1 MSKRKVAARPC
12 VIRACNSRTL
22 VSAAVAAAIAASMQ
36 PAAAQSQEEAGGLT
50 EITITG
56 SRIVRRD
63 LEAASPVVTVD
74 ASVLENSSTV
84 GVESAL
90 NKLPQFRAER
100 TQFVSSDVQAS
111 AFNTPGISTVNLRGL
126 GQNRNL
132 VLVDGR
138 RAQPANATLTV
149 DVNSIPAAAIE
160 SVEII
165 SGGAS
170 SVYGADAIA
179 GVVNFKLKKNF
190 QGFTIDTQ
198 SGITEE
204 GDGSETRISALLG
217 GNFNDGRANVLAGVE
232 FSKRSAVRQADR
244 DFYVDGWADPGTTG
258 SSLTGY
264 SAYAPVAAS
273 TAPSQAAV
281 DSVFGVNGVNRL
293 TNFYFNRD
301 GTLFKQSPAIGYTG
315 NDPSVKLMTNNALGQ
330 PEQNGL
336 ISSPLE
342 RYSLFARG
350 TYAMTDHV
358 SAFVQGNLSSFRVD
372 QVLTYAPATSFWAA
386 LVPRDADHPI
396 PPELAALLDSRD
408 DPDAPWSLERVLD
421 FMGPRQSSNTATVYQ
436 VMAGLEGDLGWRDW
450 TWEAYTSH
458 GETRTTNYLN
468 DGFVSAERWRTL
480 VAAPNYGKNFTLGD
494 PTGIL
499 GYQITCTSGLPIFEQ
514 FEVSQDCKDALS
526 ARMKNI
532 TDLSQDIV
540 EVNAQ
545 GGLFQMPAGELRAAA
560 GLSWR
565 KNEFRFD
572 PDVLNDRESVLD
584 GPIGLF
590 AANDTRGET
599 TVKEIYAELLV
610 PLLKDLPAVEDLS
623 LELGGRYS
631 DYNTAGGI
639 WTYKALAN
647 WGVTSFFNLRG
658 GYQLANRAPNTAEL
672 FTGPTVSV
680 AGFPF
685 SDPCANTTLAPW
697 GNVASNPNRA
707 QVQALCSAL
716 NGTGTS
722 VFDADPDGFIGGN
735 GGYFPLELE
744 NRQGNANLKS
754 EEAETI
760 TIGAVFRSPFAS
772 PVASNLTAAIDY
784 YDIKI
789 NDAITPL
796 PATTVYENCF
806 NANGNTNPTYSLDDP
821 GGWCRLIKRD
831 GITGGRVSVEAP
843 YFNLGTIKTSGVDLQ
858 VNWRANLSD
867 MGFESVPGALSA
879 GVAVNYLLSYKTQP
893 TPGAAFVENEDTL
906 AQNGQFRYRSMTN
919 VGYSVGSWSFSLNWQ
934 HLPSVRNAS
943 AATTPSTTLQ
953 GADSYDVFDFS
964 STWSVSRNLTLRLG
978 IDNLFNRDPEVVG
991 YNPGVNNANGTTLPN
1006 FYDVLGRRFYAGLK
1020 LDL

>member
-1 MSKRKVAARPC
+1 MAVKPRVTQAYR
-12 VIRACNSRTL
+12 SRTL
-22 VSAAVAAAIAASMQ
+22 ISAAVAAAIAGSMQ
-36 PAAAQSQEEAGGLT
+36 PAVAQEQEDASLS

-63 LEAASPVVTVD
+63 LDAASPVVTVD
-74 ASVLENSSTV
+74 ASSLENSSTV

-100 TQFVSSDVQAS
+100 TQFVSTDVQAT

-170 SVYGADAIA
+170 AVYGADAIA

-190 QGFTIDTQ
+190 QGFSIDTQ
-198 SGITEE
+198 SGITQE

-217 GNFNDGRANVLAGVE
+217 GNFSEGRANVLAGLE
-232 FSKRSAVRQADR
+232 FAKRSAVRQADR
-244 DFYVDGWADPGTTG
+244 DFYVNGWNDPGTTG
-258 SSLTGY
+258 SSLTGF
-264 SAYAPVAAS
+264 SAYAPVGQA
-273 TAPSQAAV
+273 TAPSQEAV
-281 DSVFGVNGVNRL
+281 DSVFGTTGVSRL
-293 TNFYFNRD
+293 TNFYINRD
-301 GTLFKQSPAIGYTG
+301 GTLFKQSPAARYNSNEPG
-315 NDPSVKLMTNNALGQ
+315 VKLMTNNALGQ
-330 PEQNGL
+330 PEREGL

-350 TYAMTDHV
+350 TYAITDGI
-358 SAFVQGNLSSFRVD
+358 SAFVQGNLSSFQVD
-372 QVLTYAPATSFWAA
+372 QVLTYAPATSFWGA

-396 PPELAALLDSRD
+396 PDELAELLDSRD
-408 DPDAPWSLERVLD
+408 DPAAPWMLERVLD
-421 FMGPRQSSNTATVYQ
+421 FMGPRRSSNTATMYQ
-436 VMAGLEGDLGWRDW
+436 VMAGLQGDLGLRDW

-468 DGFVSAERWRTL
+468 GGFVSVERWRTL
-480 VAAPNYGKNFTLGD
+480 VAAPNYGKGYRQAD

-499 GYQITCTSGLPIFEQ
+499 GYEITCTTGLPIFDV
-514 FEVSQDCKDALS
+514 FEVSDDCKQALQ
-526 ARMKNI
+526 ARMKNV

-540 EVNAQ
+540 ELNAQ
-545 GGLFQMPAGELRAAA
+545 GGLFEMPAGELRAAVGA
-560 GLSWR
+560 SWR
-565 KNEFRFD
+565 KNNFRFD

-584 GPIGLF
+584 GPVGLF
-590 AANDTRGET
+590 AANDTNGST
-599 TVKEIYAELLV
+599 TVKELYAELLV
-610 PLLKDLPAVEDLS
+610 PLLKDLPAVDSLS

-647 WGVTSFFNLRG
+647 WGVTNYFNLRG

-672 FTGPTVSV
+672 FTGPTVFV
-680 AGFPF
+680 AGFAY
-685 SDPCANTTLAPW
+685 SDPCANTTVAPW
-697 GNVASNPNRA
+697 GNLPSNPDRA
-707 QVQALCSAL
+707 KVQALCSAL

-722 VFDADPDGFIGGN
+722 VFDDDPDGFIGGN
-735 GGYFPLELE
+735 GGFFPLELE
-744 NRQGNANLKS
+744 NRRGNVGLKS

-760 TIGAVFRSPFAS
+760 TVGAVFRSPFSGAL
-772 PVASNLTAAIDY
+772 VSNITAAIDY
-784 YDIKI
+784 YDIQVK
-789 NDAITPL
+789 DAITPL

-806 NANGNTNPTYSLDDP
+806 NANGTTNPTYSIDDP
-821 GGWCRLIKRD
+821 GGWCRLIRRD
-831 GITGGRVSVEAP
+831 GVTGGRVSVDAP
-843 YFNLGTIKTSGVDLQ
+843 YFNLGTIKTSGVDAQ
-858 VNWRANLSD
+858 VNWRANFED
-867 MGFESVPGALSA
+867 MGVQSIPGALSF
-879 GVAVNYLLSYKTQP
+879 GVSVNYLLSYKTQP
-893 TPGAAFVENEDTL
+893 TPNSAFVENKGTL
-906 AQNGQFRYRSMTN
+906 AQNGQFRYRSMTRL
-919 VGYSVGSWSFSLNWQ
+919 GYSVGGWNVELNWQ
-934 HLPSVRNAS
+934 HLPSTRNAT
-943 AATTPSTTLQ
+943 AATTPNTTLQ
-953 GADSYDVFDFS
+953 GADSYDVFDLS

-978 IDNLFNRDPEVVG
+978 VDNLFDREPEVVG
-991 YNPGVNNANGTTLPN
+991 YNPGVNNANGTTLPS
-1006 FYDVLGRRFYAGLK
+1006 FYDALGRRFYAGLK